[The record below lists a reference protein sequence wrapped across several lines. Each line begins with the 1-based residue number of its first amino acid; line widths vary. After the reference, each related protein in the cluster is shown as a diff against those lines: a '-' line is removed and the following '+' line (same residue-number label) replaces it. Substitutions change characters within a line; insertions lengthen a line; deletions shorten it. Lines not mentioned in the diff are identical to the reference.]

1 MKQIL
6 DRLDDA
12 VKNNLDER
20 SISYLLQIFFLA
32 TEKRH
37 IAHEKEVDK
46 LVDPLTQAKLG
57 TYHLLSYALAYHTF
71 SYNGICAFARES
83 NDCSN
88 VWSLWF
94 GMVGIIHKRSECF
107 SRAGRKDEGDAGKIV
122 ES

>member
-6 DRLDDA
+6 ERLDDA
-12 VKNNLDER
+12 VKNNLDDR

-57 TYHLLSYALAYHTF
+57 KLTLRHSACRKEG
-71 SYNGICAFARES
+71 NGT
-83 NDCSN
+83 
-88 VWSLWF
+88 
-94 GMVGIIHKRSECF
+94 
-107 SRAGRKDEGDAGKIV
+107 GRDG
-122 ES
+122 